1 MTFAQQMALRKAAA
15 APARG
20 GAVPARGGAVPARGG
35 AVPARGGAVRG
46 GAGSSSAGSDGAY
59 SPSSPFLNTPQ
70 ALAAATIRC
79 GIDIVCER
87 RTSPPTNANAVCL
100 SGRCTFRCEQGYAP
114 GGPQGTECV
123 QGSNS
128 CGGNTCATVE
138 NGYSTCA
145 GTTCSY
151 GCSTGYSLY
160 NSGNSVVCLNLQS
173 DPDNCGAQGN
183 VCPTSC
189 KSSRIH
195 RPSPVPFLTGLPRSQ
210 TTASVPAPALSAS
223 AALPA
228 PSAATSAAPSPVAS
242 STATAPSHDHGH
254 SLNEVDLPTIIR
266 FNPPVSHSLPFVR
279 SLYVAP

>member
-183 VCPTSC
+183 VCPTSYNGVG
-189 KSSRIH
+189 SRTCSFGQC
-195 RPSPVPFLTGLPRSQ
+195 RLACPFGSY
-210 TTASVPAPALSAS
+210 
-223 AALPA
+223 
-228 PSAATSAAPSPVAS
+228 
-242 STATAPSHDHGH
+242 
-254 SLNEVDLPTIIR
+254 
-266 FNPPVSHSLPFVR
+266 VR
-279 SLYVAP
+279 RTQSGGELYCYGA